1 MLVPLATQRQGTKSP
16 GRAVEVLW
24 VAFNDLG
31 FPGSHLGSLTTIS
44 QTGETAPDKSVR
56 IGHLVDPDLGKR
68 MDPHGLDTLH

>member
-1 MLVPLATQRQGTKSP
+1 MSP

-31 FPGSHLGSLTTIS
+31 FPGSHLGSVTTIS

-56 IGHLVDPDLGKR
+56 IGHRVLLNLGNGWTRTGWIRCTDLRIKR
-68 MDPHGLDTLH
+68 L